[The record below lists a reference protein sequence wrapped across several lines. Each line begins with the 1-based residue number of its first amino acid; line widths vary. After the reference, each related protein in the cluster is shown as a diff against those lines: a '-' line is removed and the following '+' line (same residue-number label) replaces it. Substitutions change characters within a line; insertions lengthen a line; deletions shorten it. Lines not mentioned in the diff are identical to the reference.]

1 MIKTKTKRLFFSK
14 NVDSNINFN
23 VVLPNLKKTN
33 VILNTNSTIFE
44 FENELRKIKNFEF
57 LEIRNWNF
65 SLITKNST
73 LFDILYYSRNP
84 TFLKVDRMEWQE
96 IYNNKLRDN
105 ILAEEINKNKL
116 LSEFDILEIKR
127 KITKFK
133 YSYSNSINKKVFDEY
148 NNISEIFNNLYDL
161 KYEYNIMNKK
171 LEKIDKKCQRK
182 ALLLILFSGSLFII
196 ELFCLYYGTFILYS
210 WDIIE
215 PMTYLLTC
223 FNFLL
228 LIIAKRKFGKFSPHE
243 YLRNYFFQKKI
254 KSSNF
259 NMESYNQIR
268 KNILLIENK
277 LNI

>member
-1 MIKTKTKRLFFSK
+1 MIKTKIKRLFSSK
-14 NVDSNINFN
+14 NTESNINFN

-33 VILNTNSTIFE
+33 IILKSNSTIFE
-44 FENELRKIKNFEF
+44 FENELKKIKNFEF

-73 LFDILYYSRNP
+73 LFDILYYSKNP
-84 TFLKVDRMEWQE
+84 IFLKVDRMEWQE
-96 IYNNKLRDN
+96 IYNNKLKDN
-105 ILAEEINKNKL
+105 ILLEEINRNKL
-116 LSEFDILEIKR
+116 LSDFEIHEIKR
-127 KITKFK
+127 KIRKFK
-133 YSYSNSINKKVFDEY
+133 YSYSNSIKEKVLFDE
-148 NNISEIFNNLYDL
+148 NNISRIFDNLYDL

-171 LEKIDKKCQRK
+171 LEKIEKNCQIK

-215 PMTYLLTC
+215 PMTYIMTC

-228 LIIAKRKFGKFSPHE
+228 LIIAKRKFAKFSPHE
-243 YLRNYFFQKKI
+243 YLKNYFFQKKI

-259 NMESYNQIR
+259 NMESYNQMKR
-268 KNILLIENK
+268 NILLIENK

>member
-1 MIKTKTKRLFFSK
+1 MIKTKIKRLFLSK
-14 NVDSNINFN
+14 NVESNINFN
-23 VVLPNLKKTN
+23 VILPNLKKTN
-33 VILNTNSTIFE
+33 VILKSNSTIFE

-65 SLITKNST
+65 SLITKNSN
-73 LFDILYYSRNP
+73 LFDILYFSRNP

-96 IYNNKLRDN
+96 IYNNKLKDN
-105 ILAEEINKNKL
+105 ILLEDINKNKL
-116 LSEFDILEIKR
+116 LSDFEIYEIKR

-133 YSYSNSINKKVFDEY
+133 YSYSNSINEKVLLDEY
-148 NNISEIFNNLYDL
+148 NISGIFNNLYDL

-171 LEKIDKKCQRK
+171 LEKIEKNCQRK

-215 PMTYLLTC
+215 PMTYIMTC

-228 LIIAKRKFGKFSPHE
+228 LIIAKRKFGRLSPHE
-243 YLRNYFFQKKI
+243 YLKNYFFQRKI

-259 NMESYNQIR
+259 NLESYNQMR
-268 KNILLIENK
+268 RNILLIENK

>member
-1 MIKTKTKRLFFSK
+1 MIKTKTKRLFVSK

-33 VILNTNSTIFE
+33 IILKTNSTIFE